1 VPEPRSLGGAV
12 ALRDATQQD
21 LGSIRQFLRAYV
33 EEFWNRPFPRP
44 EFNPD
49 YLTTGKVVLA
59 EEGGEVIGMA
69 KGVLD
74 RGCGHVSFIYVR
86 PSERGHGAGRALLLA
101 LCDWF
106 TDNRVVGV
114 TLGVDTSNPAGLAWW
129 ERLGFREF
137 HRELTTPLEALKEQL
152 ALEHDG

>member
-1 VPEPRSLGGAV
+1 V
-12 ALRDATQQD
+12 ALRNATRQD
-21 LGSIRQFLRAYV
+21 LGSIREFLRAYV

-44 EFNPD
+44 QFNPD
-49 YLTTGKVVLA
+49 YLTNGKVIVA

-86 PSERGHGAGRALLLA
+86 SSERGRGTSRALLLA

-106 TDNRVVGV
+106 ADNRVVGV
-114 TLGVDTSNPAGLAWW
+114 TLGVDTSNPAGLAFW
-129 ERLGFREF
+129 EHLGFREF
-137 HRELTTPLEALKEQL
+137 HRELTAPLETLKGRLQTRDPYRISRIE
-152 ALEHDG
+152 

>member
-1 VPEPRSLGGAV
+1 VT
-12 ALRDATQQD
+12 LRDATQQD
-21 LGSIRQFLRAYV
+21 LGSIHQFLRAYV
-33 EEFWNRPFPRP
+33 EEFWNRPFPPP

-49 YLTTGKVVLA
+49 YVTTGKVIVA

-86 PSERGHGAGRALLLA
+86 PSTRGRGAGRALLLA

-106 TDNRVVGV
+106 TDNRVGGV
-114 TLGVDTSNPAGLAWW
+114 TLGADSSNPAGLAFW

-137 HRELTTPLEALKEQL
+137 HRELTKPLESLKERLQTI
-152 ALEHDG
+152 DRKD